1 MNIRDLWQR
10 ISYREGEN
18 LNEQVSDYSER
29 DDEERTESRINM
41 LKNIINGN
49 WMTWDF
55 FSRQRILML
64 LIAVLFIGYID
75 NRYRSEQERS
85 KLAKLQKEV
94 VDKHYEDLEVSAQY
108 VEMSR
113 QSQVIERL
121 KIYDSKLKESNTP
134 AIKVE

>member
-1 MNIRDLWQR
+1 MNIRELWQR

-18 LNEQVSDYSER
+18 LNEQVGNYSEH
-29 DDEERTESRINM
+29 DDEERIESRINM

-49 WMTWDF
+49 WLTWDF
-55 FSRQRILML
+55 FSRQRVLLL
-64 LIAVLFIGYID
+64 LIAILLIGYID

-85 KLAKLQKEV
+85 KLARLQQEV

-113 QSQVIERL
+113 QSKVIERL
-121 KIYDSKLKESNTP
+121 KQYNSKLKESNTP
-134 AIKVE
+134 AIRME